1 MSGIYLHI
9 PFCRQACTY
18 CDFHFSTSLQTVDK
32 LIESLQNEITVR
44 KDYLLGETISTIYFG
59 GGTPSLLEVEKI
71 EELLDKIRKEF
82 RVAHDAEITL
92 EANPDDLTAIKSKAL
107 FKAGINRLSIGI
119 QSFSDDDLKFMNRA
133 HNSQQAF
140 EAIKNVREAG
150 FENISIDLIYGIQN
164 QSPAQWER
172 NLQIAFEMQIEHLSC
187 YALTVESR
195 TVLADMIK
203 KKKIAPLD
211 EEKAL
216 SDFEWLMDRAEEAG
230 YEHYE
235 ISNFARDKK
244 YSKHN
249 TAYWQKQKYLGLGP
263 SAHSFDLESRQ
274 WNVSN
279 NQLYIR
285 SLEENKL
292 NFEREELTETN
303 KFNEYVLTSLRT
315 MWGTELNL
323 VEKEFGKTKR
333 SFLETQFEVLEKGG
347 LVERKQTTFI
357 LTRKGKF
364 FADKIAGD
372 LFE

>member
-18 CDFHFSTSLQTVDK
+18 CDFHFSTSLQSVDV
-32 LIESLQNEITVR
+32 LIESLLKEITLR
-44 KDYLLGETISTIYFG
+44 KNYLSGEIISSIYFG
-59 GGTPSLLEVEKI
+59 GGTPSLLDAEKI
-71 EELLDKIRKEF
+71 EMLLNKIREEF
-82 RVAHDAEITL
+82 QVDPQAEITL

-107 FKAGINRLSIGI
+107 FSAGINRLSIGI

-140 EAIKNVREAG
+140 ESIRNVSEAG
-150 FENISIDLIYGIQN
+150 FKNISIDLIYGIQN
-164 QSPAQWER
+164 QLPGQWEK
-172 NLQIAFEMQIEHLSC
+172 NLQIAFDMHIEHLSC

-211 EEKAL
+211 EEKAM
-216 SDFEWLMDRAEEAG
+216 SDFKLLMNRAEAEG

-235 ISNFARDKK
+235 ISNFASDKK

-249 TAYWQKQKYLGLGP
+249 TAYWKKQKYLGLGP
-263 SAHSFDLESRQ
+263 SAHSFDLDSRQ

-285 SLEENKL
+285 SMGENKL
-292 NFEREELTETN
+292 DFEREELTEAN
-303 KFNEYVLTSLRT
+303 KYNEYILTSLRT
-315 MWGTELNL
+315 MWGIDLDQ
-323 VEKEFGKTKR
+323 VEMEFGKTRK
-333 SFLETQFEVLEKGG
+333 SVLEAQLEDYEKKG
-347 LVERKQTTFI
+347 LVERKQTNFI

>member
-44 KDYLLGETISTIYFG
+44 KDYLSGETISTIYFG

-71 EELLDKIRKEF
+71 EELLGKIRKEF
-82 RVAHDAEITL
+82 RVTHDAEITL

-216 SDFEWLMDRAEEAG
+216 SDFEWLMDRAEAAG

-315 MWGTELNL
+315 MWGTDLNL

-347 LVERKQTTFI
+347 FVERKQTTFI

>member
-1 MSGIYLHI
+1 MSGIYIHI

-18 CDFHFSTSLQTVDK
+18 CDFHFSTSLQTIDK
-32 LIESLQNEITVR
+32 LMECLLKEIEMR
-44 KDYLLGETISTIYFG
+44 KDYLTGETISTIYFG
-59 GGTPSLLEVEKI
+59 GGTPSILEVEKI
-71 EELLDKIRKEF
+71 EMVLNKIRKEF
-82 RVAHDAEITL
+82 LVDTRAEITL

-107 FKAGINRLSIGI
+107 FAAGINRLSIGI
-119 QSFSDDDLKFMNRA
+119 QSFSDNDLKFMNRA
-133 HNSQQAF
+133 HNSQQALD
-140 EAIKNVREAG
+140 AIKNVREAR

-164 QSPAQWER
+164 QSPRQWEI
-172 NLQIAFEMQIEHLSC
+172 NLQAAFDMQIEHLSC

-216 SDFEWLMDRAEEAG
+216 TDFELLMNRAEAAG

-235 ISNFARDKK
+235 ISNFARNKK
-244 YSKHN
+244 YSGHN
-249 TAYWQKQKYLGLGP
+249 TSYWQRKKYLGLGP
-263 SAHSFDLESRQ
+263 SAHSFNLESRQ

-279 NQLYIR
+279 NKLYIQ

-315 MWGTELNL
+315 MWGTDLEL
-323 VEKEFGKTKR
+323 VEKEFGKIRK
-333 SFLETQFEVLEKGG
+333 SILENQFEVLEKRGF
-347 LVERKQTTFI
+347 VERVHANFI
-357 LTRKGKF
+357 LTRKGNF

>member
-18 CDFHFSTSLQTVDK
+18 CDFHFSTFLQTVDK

-44 KDYLLGETISTIYFG
+44 KDYLSGETISTIYFG

-71 EELLDKIRKEF
+71 EELLGKIRKEF
-82 RVAHDAEITL
+82 RVTHDAEITL

-150 FENISIDLIYGIQN
+150 FENISIYLIYGIQN

-216 SDFEWLMDRAEEAG
+216 SDFEWLMDRAEAAG

-315 MWGTELNL
+315 MWGTDLKL

-347 LVERKQTTFI
+347 FVERKQTTFI

>member
-44 KDYLLGETISTIYFG
+44 KDYLSGETISTIYFG

-82 RVAHDAEITL
+82 RVTHDAEITL